1 MENKRLP
8 LLNVNLRWFIL
19 AMILANIAGQMAY
32 SMMSLYL
39 ISLGANVGQVGMV
52 YTLASLIPIVL
63 QIFGG
68 WLSDTIGRLRAIAI
82 GSGISVFGYL
92 FFVISP
98 SWQWVLLGL
107 TVEYISSSFVAP
119 SFSSY
124 IAEQSD
130 AANRGKV
137 YGLSSGI
144 YMVVTVIGPAL
155 AGFLAYRYNF
165 RAMLLAAFGF
175 YFLATL
181 VRVWM
186 AFSER
191 FKASHKDGIP
201 TLRGLTTQLKAIF
214 ILLTAGGVL
223 TWVWITDAI
232 GDTSFNLTANL
243 FPIYLSK
250 IGHLTVEQIG
260 LLGSAWGL
268 ASIAGS
274 FLGGWLV
281 DKRSERTVLAG
292 GFLLVAIS
300 LGVMMIAR
308 DQAVF
313 LLSRLLNGL
322 GEGILMP
329 SYNSLISKVVP
340 EEKRGLAFGFLGTS
354 LGILSLPMP
363 WIGAR
368 LWEGFTPQTPFW
380 ITAAFCLV
388 TVPIAW
394 FKFVLPKNTASE
406 AAPQLD

>member
-1 MENKRLP
+1 MENKHLP
-8 LLNVNLRWFIL
+8 LLNVNLRWFML

-39 ISLGANVGQVGMV
+39 IRLGASVGQVGMV

-82 GSGISVFGYL
+82 GSAISVFGYL
-92 FFVISP
+92 FFIISP

-107 TVEYISSSFVAP
+107 SVEYISSSFVGP
-119 SFSSY
+119 SFSAY
-124 IAEQSD
+124 IAEQSEEV
-130 AANRGKV
+130 NRGKV

-155 AGFLAYRYNF
+155 AGFLAYRYSF
-165 RAMLLAAFGF
+165 HSMLSVAFGF
-175 YFLATL
+175 YLTATI

-186 AFSER
+186 ARAER
-191 FKASHKDGIP
+191 FNASHKSGIP
-201 TLRGLTTQLKAIF
+201 TMKGLTTQLRSILV
-214 ILLTAGGVL
+214 LLTAGGVL
-223 TWVWITDAI
+223 TWIWITDAI
-232 GDTSFNLTANL
+232 GDTSFSLTGDL
-243 FPIYLSK
+243 FPIYLSQ
-250 IGHLTVEQIG
+250 IGNLTVEQIG

-268 ASIAGS
+268 ASIGGS
-274 FLGGWLV
+274 FLGGWLT

-292 GFLLVAIS
+292 GFLLIALS
-300 LGVMMIAR
+300 LGVMMLAHN
-308 DQAVF
+308 QALF
-313 LLSRLLNGL
+313 LVSRLLNGL

-363 WIGAR
+363 WIGAQ
-368 LWEGFTPQTPFW
+368 LWEGFTPQMPFW
-380 ITAAFCLV
+380 ITAAFCLA

-394 FKFVLPKNTASE
+394 YKFVLPKSAVITDGE
-406 AAPQLD
+406 EV